1 MKTGFKKLSKGAC
14 MLICLAF
21 IFLLAGCASGGHS
34 DKPNDSAPA
43 NTKIHPS
50 FLTDHE
56 WIHYNFDP
64 ETISFQKD
72 GTYAYYCACGNA
84 VGDSDLFDSYS
95 YNEDT
100 SEITLSP
107 VETDHHIIR
116 VLRYEKSRL
125 LLAFDDGITE
135 FIDANDPLMNMNAPD
150 ISYDSNNYTEG
161 YSSYIAIID
170 HNETSF
176 TTAPADYDKNNPN
189 YESYLLTEKK
199 TDNTKYYLWTM
210 QITQEES
217 GDTISHNLQELSE
230 EQVNTMLSEGPQSAY
245 IWYNSNMEIEKILF
259 FDQLSTTR
267 K

>member
-1 MKTGFKKLSKGAC
+1 
-14 MLICLAF
+14 
-21 IFLLAGCASGGHS
+21 
-34 DKPNDSAPA
+34 
-43 NTKIHPS
+43 
-50 FLTDHE
+50 
-56 WIHYNFDP
+56 
-64 ETISFQKD
+64 
-72 GTYAYYCACGNA
+72 
-84 VGDSDLFDSYS
+84 
-95 YNEDT
+95 
-100 SEITLSP
+100 
-107 VETDHHIIR
+107 
-116 VLRYEKSRL
+116 
-125 LLAFDDGITE
+125 
-135 FIDANDPLMNMNAPD
+135 MNMNAPD

-230 EQVNTMLSEGPQSAY
+230 EQVNTMLSESPQSAY
-245 IWYNSNMEIEKILF
+245 IWYNSNVEIEKILF
-259 FDQLSTTR
+259 FEKNTTSI